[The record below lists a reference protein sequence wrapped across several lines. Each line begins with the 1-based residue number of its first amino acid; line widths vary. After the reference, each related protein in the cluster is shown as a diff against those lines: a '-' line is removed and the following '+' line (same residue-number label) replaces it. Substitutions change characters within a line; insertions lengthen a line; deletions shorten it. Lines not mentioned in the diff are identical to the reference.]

1 MCNKTRLN
9 IYLSED
15 LKGRIQAESEKLSI
29 SQNAYI
35 IMTINE
41 YLKQADGIVAL
52 SQVMAKLDTLKAEAE

>member
-1 MCNKTRLN
+1 MCKKTRLN

-29 SQNAYI
+29 SQNSYI
-35 IMTINE
+35 IMAINE

>member
-1 MCNKTRLN
+1 MCKKTRLN

-29 SQNAYI
+29 SQNSYI
-35 IMTINE
+35 IMAINE

-52 SQVMAKLDTLKAEAE
+52 SQVMAKLDNLKVEAE

>member
-35 IMTINE
+35 IMAINE
-41 YLKQADGIVAL
+41 YLKQADGINAL
-52 SQVMAKLDTLKAEAE
+52 SQALAKLQQNNEAQ

>member
-1 MCNKTRLN
+1 MCKKTRLN

-35 IMTINE
+35 IMAINE
-41 YLKQADGIVAL
+41 YLKQSDGIVAL

>member
-1 MCNKTRLN
+1 MCKKTRLN

-29 SQNAYI
+29 SQNSYI
-35 IMTINE
+35 IMAINE

-52 SQVMAKLDTLKAEAE
+52 SQVMAKLDTLKAEVE

>member
-1 MCNKTRLN
+1 MCKKTRLN

-29 SQNAYI
+29 SQNSYI
-35 IMTINE
+35 VMAINE

>member
-35 IMTINE
+35 IMAINE
-41 YLKQADGIVAL
+41 YLKQSDGIVAL
-52 SQVMAKLDTLKAEAE
+52 SQVMAKLDNLKVEAE